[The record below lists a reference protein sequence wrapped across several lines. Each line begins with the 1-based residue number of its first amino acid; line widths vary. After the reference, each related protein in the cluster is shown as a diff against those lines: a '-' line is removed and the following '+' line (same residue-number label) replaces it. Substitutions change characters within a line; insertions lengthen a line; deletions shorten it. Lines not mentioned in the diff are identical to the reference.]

1 MTPRGGSVTLEA
13 MFNLGLPELILIGAA
28 ALLVFGP
35 KRLPELAK
43 GLGKGIR
50 DFKKALEGGDE
61 EEKKGGTAAHPE
73 TLPPTKAPAD
83 TVAQGERQAEPAKTG
98 TGKGEPG

>member
-1 MTPRGGSVTLEA
+1 M
-13 MFNLGLPELILIGAA
+13 NLGLPELVIIFVV

-50 DFKKALEGGDE
+50 DFKKALNGE
-61 EEKKGGTAAHPE
+61 EENLKEIQPDTNKEHAHQSSDDTKKS
-73 TLPPTKAPAD
+73 
-83 TVAQGERQAEPAKTG
+83 
-98 TGKGEPG
+98 

>member
-1 MTPRGGSVTLEA
+1 
-13 MFNLGLPELILIGAA
+13 MFNLGLPELLVIAAA

-50 DFKKALEGGDE
+50 DFKKALEGDDE
-61 EEKKGGTAAHPE
+61 EEKKKAA
-73 TLPPTKAPAD
+73 LPTTPA
-83 TVAQGERQAEPAKTG
+83 TVEPPVAVKKEKDPVSG
-98 TGKGEPG
+98 A

>member
-1 MTPRGGSVTLEA
+1 M
-13 MFNLGLPELILIGAA
+13 NLGLPELVVIFVV

-50 DFKKALEGGDE
+50 DFKKALNGE
-61 EEKKGGTAAHPE
+61 EEKLHEIPPEPSKETASQHSGDE
-73 TLPPTKAPAD
+73 K
-83 TVAQGERQAEPAKTG
+83 KS
-98 TGKGEPG
+98 

>member
-1 MTPRGGSVTLEA
+1 

-50 DFKKALEGGDE
+50 DFKKALEGGGE
-61 EEKKGGTAAHPE
+61 EEKKDPSLVDTNPDD
-73 TLPPTKAPAD
+73 PTK
-83 TVAQGERQAEPAKTG
+83 KS
-98 TGKGEPG
+98 

>member
-1 MTPRGGSVTLEA
+1 M
-13 MFNLGLPELILIGAA
+13 NLGLPELVVVFVI

-50 DFKKALEGGDE
+50 DFKKALSGEDE
-61 EEKKGGTAAHPE
+61 EKNS
-73 TLPPTKAPAD
+73 LPP
-83 TVAQGERQAEPAKTG
+83 AQETTENKPTEKE
-98 TGKGEPG
+98 KSHS